1 MDLGGG
7 DRILV
12 TGGAGF
18 LGSALVVALLGRGC
32 RVVVLDD
39 LSNGVADNLPMR
51 EHEGRLSLRVVK
63 VGDPQALDLLDDEVA
78 RADAVFHLASP
89 IGVLRA
95 HSERLAVTRSI
106 LTSGVAVVDACA
118 SHRTPLL
125 YTSSSEV
132 YGPGQAEPI
141 GEDSPVLF
149 DLRPRWGYAASKAA
163 VEHLVSGL
171 FADEGVPAWIV
182 RPFNMSGARQRA
194 TTGQVIPLFA
204 AAALRGEPLVIHDD
218 GEQQR
223 AFLHVEDAVAGL
235 ISIATCPALRGL
247 PVNLGGE
254 GPVQI
259 RELARMVQ
267 KAVGGSVAMVNRPSA
282 AVFGKDFA
290 ITRDRIPDTRRL
302 RTETGWRPLRSIEET
317 VDDCVGHLRTLC
329 AEAA

>member
-1 MDLGGG
+1 MDLGE
-7 DRILV
+7 DARILV

-18 LGSALVVALLGRGC
+18 LGSALVIALLARGC

-39 LSNGVADNLPMR
+39 LSNGLADNLPIG
-51 EHEGRLSLRVVK
+51 EHDGRLSLRVAK
-63 VGDPQALDLLDDEVA
+63 VGDPQTLGLVDEEVG
-78 RADAVFHLASP
+78 RADGVFHLASP

-95 HSERLAVTRSI
+95 HSERLAVTGSI
-106 LTSGVAVVDACA
+106 LASGLAIVGACGR
-118 SHRTPLL
+118 HRKPLL

-132 YGPGQAEPI
+132 YGPGQADPI

-163 VEHLVSGL
+163 VEHLVAGL
-171 FADEGVPAWIV
+171 ASDEDVPAWIV
-182 RPFNMSGARQRA
+182 RPFNMSGARQRP

-235 ISIATCPALRGL
+235 MGVVRCPALRGL

-254 GPVQI
+254 KPVQI
-259 RELARMVQ
+259 RELARLVQ

-290 ITRDRIPDTRRL
+290 VTRDRIPDTRRL
-302 RTETGWRPLRSIEET
+302 RTATGWRPLRSVEET
-317 VDDCVGHLRTLC
+317 VDDCVEHLRTLQV
-329 AEAA
+329 EAA